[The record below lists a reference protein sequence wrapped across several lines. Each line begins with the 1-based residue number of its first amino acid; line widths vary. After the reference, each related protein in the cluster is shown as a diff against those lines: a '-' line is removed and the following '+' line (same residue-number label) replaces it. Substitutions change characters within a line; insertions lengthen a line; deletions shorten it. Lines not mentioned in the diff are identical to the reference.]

1 MQPMPMHQ
9 VPVCGVVPGPFY
21 YAVYDDSFLNRGEPV
36 GPYSRATT
44 PMKPMKLS
52 QSSSSK
58 QSSSKH
64 DDSDE
69 KYNRKNKSLGVLATT
84 FLSRFDLTFKKGSIL
99 ENYEPPT
106 RRSLMNRPEIVI
118 DQLATEL
125 SVERRRI
132 YDVVNILEALQLV
145 KKKAKNT
152 YIWMGMDHM
161 TQYFAILQSEAI
173 ERWPEQARRKDLIIT
188 KFTAENDRNTRLT
201 SNSDGKPLY
210 NPRRDASSKSLTRLS
225 QLFLHVFLVGF
236 EAVTL
241 PEASELIHGSSK
253 SPEDL
258 AVLGYTHESSRLKA
272 AANNASI
279 TESCHEDKELKT
291 KIRRLYDIANVFVS
305 VGILSKME
313 DKTTSNP
320 LARRPHY
327 SWAYHY
333 SLKEIHEYY
342 HKMTLETK
350 LVESG
355 DEEDS
360 DNSQSA
366 KGRKGGKTRKS
377 SSQSSEGTLQKP
389 ESTHNTITPPSSS
402 GSQVTKSEKSS
413 ATTKK
418 RNSKKSKN
426 ESQYL

>member
-1 MQPMPMHQ
+1 M
-9 VPVCGVVPGPFY
+9 
-21 YAVYDDSFLNRGEPV
+21 
-36 GPYSRATT
+36 
-44 PMKPMKLS
+44 
-52 QSSSSK
+52 
-58 QSSSKH
+58 
-64 DDSDE
+64 
-69 KYNRKNKSLGVLATT
+69 
-84 FLSRFDLTFKKGSIL
+84 TFKKGDIL
-99 ENYEPPT
+99 ENYEPPN
-106 RRSLMNRPEIVI
+106 RKFLMNRPEIVI

-132 YDVVNILEALQLV
+132 YDVVNIMEALQLV

-188 KFTAENDRNTRLT
+188 KFTPENDKNTRLT
-201 SNSDGKPLY
+201 SNSDGKPMY

-225 QLFLHVFLVGF
+225 QMFLHVFLVGF

-258 AVLGYTHESSRLKA
+258 AVLGYTHESSRLKVT
-272 AANNASI
+272 NNTST
-279 TESCHEDKELKT
+279 TELCHEDKELKT

-313 DKTTSNP
+313 DKTTCNP

-327 SWAYHY
+327 SWAYQY

-360 DNSQSA
+360 DNSQLVT
-366 KGRKGGKTRKS
+366 GRKGGKKSRKS
-377 SSQSSEGTLQKP
+377 SSPSPVVSSQQP

-402 GSQVTKSEKSS
+402 GSQVAKSEKSS
-413 ATTKK
+413 TTREK
-418 RNSKKSKN
+418 RTSKKSKN
-426 ESQYL
+426 ESEYL